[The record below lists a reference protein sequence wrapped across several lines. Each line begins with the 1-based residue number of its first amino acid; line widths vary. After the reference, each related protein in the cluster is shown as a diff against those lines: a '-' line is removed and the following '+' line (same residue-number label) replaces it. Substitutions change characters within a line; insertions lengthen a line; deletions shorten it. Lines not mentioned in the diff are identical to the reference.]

1 MKDGRPYEIF
11 TGLLYNGVSNLP
23 VNIKDC
29 EVVKNIIEVEN
40 GVKIKRYD
48 VEYIDGD
55 GIKQVHIGIN
65 QAFNPEFWNYAKL
78 ISGILRHGMPLIKVY
93 ELVDSLTFREENI
106 NTWKNGVIRVIKK
119 YIKDGEKAK
128 GKCPECGSQ
137 PIRIQRRVR
146 YLCELFL
153 EPMFLIYSNFI
164 FESQ

>member
-65 QAFNPEFWNYAKL
+65 QGFNPEFWNYAKL
-78 ISGILRHGMPLIKVY
+78 ISGILRDGMPLIKVY

-119 YIKDGEKAK
+119 YIKDGE
-128 GKCPECGSQ
+128 
-137 PIRIQRRVR
+137 R
-146 YLCELFL
+146 
-153 EPMFLIYSNFI
+153 
-164 FESQ
+164 